1 MHSSKQPTLFLLNPK
16 KGNLRQLRVNR
27 HQKKAENRSPRLLA
41 FSASLNRR
49 LTTDSSSPLRIDVM
63 NRRELLRLLINQAQF
78 NGFQFRRWF
87 QAHVHSNWPGTE
99 PAIALLAKEGRH
111 YTLLFSHDF
120 ARCFWRG
127 GAHLIFLVPSIT
139 VPSVTYS
146 KIPAP
151 GEVVQAPRKPLAR
164 RTIKPGAW
172 KYHLRQMAVAED
184 PFEYLCCFLPASIR
198 TKLEDP
204 GTPTDCCTGNS
215 GTPVGIEELE
225 NRVKS
230 WLAYIGQPQAL

>member
-1 MHSSKQPTLFLLNPK
+1 MPASKHPSLLLLNPK
-16 KGNLRQLRVNR
+16 KGNLRPFRVNR

-49 LTTDSSSPLRIDVM
+49 LTTDSSSPLRIDFM
-63 NRRELLRLLINQAQF
+63 NRKELLRLLINQAQF

-111 YTLLFSHDF
+111 CTLLFSHDF

-127 GAHLIFLVPSIT
+127 GAHMIFLVPSIT
-139 VPSVTYS
+139 YDKVPVQD
-146 KIPAP
+146 
-151 GEVVQAPRKPLAR
+151 EVVQARRKPLAR
-164 RTIKPGAW
+164 RTIKPGVW

-184 PFEYLCCFLPASIR
+184 PIEYLCRFLPA
-198 TKLEDP
+198 TVQAKLQ
-204 GTPTDCCTGNS
+204 TP
-215 GTPVGIEELE
+215 E
-225 NRVKS
+225 
-230 WLAYIGQPQAL
+230 PQQIAAQATAVLQLV